1 MARRVVVTGL
11 GLICGVGNT
20 SAEVWK
26 SIVEGRSGVA
36 KITHFDASHHACQ
49 IAAEVKN
56 FDPLNFIEKKEVK
69 KWAASST
76 LPWRRRRK
84 P

>member
-26 SIVEGRSGVA
+26 SIVEGRSGVG
-36 KITHFDASHHACQ
+36 KLTHFDVTGHACR

-56 FDPLNFIEKKEVK
+56 FDPLNFIEK
-69 KWAASST
+69 
-76 LPWRRRRK
+76 
-84 P
+84 

>member
-26 SIVEGRSGVA
+26 NIVAGKSGVTRIA
-36 KITHFDASHHACQ
+36 GFDG
-49 IAAEVKN
+49 
-56 FDPLNFIEKKEVK
+56 DG
-69 KWAASST
+69 
-76 LPWRRRRK
+76 
-84 P
+84 